1 MLSIENMNVRFDTP
15 DGQVQAVSNLSYSIK
30 AGETLGI
37 VGESGSGKS
46 QSVFA
51 LMGLTADNGTTVMSP
66 VKPYFMARTY
76 SQCPRNSSTVFAQRK
91 SA

>member
-15 DGQVQAVSNLSYSIK
+15 DGQVQAVSNLSYTIQ

-51 LMGLTADNGTTVMSP
+51 LMG
-66 VKPYFMARTY
+66 
-76 SQCPRNSSTVFAQRK
+76 
-91 SA
+91 

>member
-1 MLSIENMNVRFDTP
+1 MAYATLLTRKIDKDNSMLSIENMNVRFDTP

-51 LMGLTADNGTTVMSP
+51 LMGLTADNGNVSGEAL
-66 VKPYFMARTY
+66 FHG
-76 SQCPRNSSTVFAQRK
+76 
-91 SA
+91 